1 MHKHSFVELII
12 RVGIP
17 WTEQIRFSLDMAKRR
32 LPSPEHA
39 DTLSLKALRSLVTG
53 LLERAEQA
61 EVRLGKLEAENAAL
75 REENAELRLENTRLK
90 AENQL
95 LRDEIARL
103 KSLPPRPAFRPSGM
117 DRATDIKSGDK
128 QVGKKKP
135 RGPKLDM
142 ERIRREEILRANVPA
157 GSRFKGY
164 RSFVVRDLVLR
175 AELVRYQ
182 RECWVTPD
190 GETVLAPL
198 PAGIMGGF
206 GANLRRLCLMLHA
219 QGQVT
224 TGRLT
229 TLLNDI
235 GIDISKRQVVRLLT
249 KGLDGFVAEDAAV
262 LHAGLVSSSYIT
274 VDDTGARHAH
284 GNFYTT
290 QIGGEHFTVFRTT
303 KSKSR
308 LNFLSL
314 LRGNYR
320 DYVLND
326 AAFDYLEGRRADPGL
341 AARLR
346 SFAPQRFCN
355 EVPFLEHLAG
365 KGVQIFDRQEVGLL
379 AEAGLWG
386 CIRHHGLVGDMVIVS
401 DGAGQFRIG
410 NHALCWVHCERL
422 LQKLMPAKAKEARS
436 VALVR
441 DLVWRFYKALKAWK
455 QKPSPQV
462 IPAFRRRFDRIF
474 TLRTGYEAL
483 DALLVRLHRRK
494 AELLRVLERP
504 EIPLN
509 TNASE
514 NDLRSFVIKRKIS
527 GGTISRDGRI
537 ARDTMLGLM
546 KTCQKQGLSFYH
558 YLGDRLGI
566 RGRTVPPLAGVI
578 AAKA

>member
-1 MHKHSFVELII
+1 MTK
-12 RVGIP
+12 
-17 WTEQIRFSLDMAKRR
+17 KR
-32 LPSPEHA
+32 LPSVEHVE
-39 DTLSLKALRSLVTG
+39 TLSLVAMRRLVGGLVEELHALKTVV
-53 LLERAEQA
+53 AA
-61 EVRLGKLEAENAAL
+61 LGRDNLAL
-75 REENAELRLENTRLK
+75 REENADLRLENTRLK
-90 AENQL
+90 VENQL

-103 KSLPPRPAFRPSGM
+103 KNLPPRPPFRPSGM
-117 DRATDIKSGDK
+117 DKATAAISGDK
-128 QVGKKKP
+128 PAGKKKP
-135 RGPKLDM
+135 RGPKLDVK
-142 ERIRREEILRANVPA
+142 RVSREEILRANVPD

-164 RSFVVRDLVLR
+164 RSFVVRDLILK
-175 AELVRYQ
+175 AELVHYR

-190 GETVLAPL
+190 GRTVLAHL
-198 PAGIMGGF
+198 PAGIMGGY
-206 GANLRRLCLMLHA
+206 GVNLRRLCLMLHA

-249 KGLDGFVAEDAAV
+249 KGLDEFVAEDAAV

-290 QIGGEHFTVFRTT
+290 QIGSEHFTVFRTT

-314 LRGNYR
+314 LRGNYQ
-320 DYVLND
+320 DYALND
-326 AAFDYLEGRRADPGL
+326 TAFDYLEGRRVDPGL
-341 AARLR
+341 VARLR
-346 SFAPQRFCN
+346 AFEPQRFCN
-355 EVPFLEHLAG
+355 QVPFLEYLAG
-365 KGVQIFDRQEVGLL
+365 KNIDIFDRQVIGVL
-379 AEAGLWG
+379 AEAGTWG
-386 CIRHHGLVGDMVIVS
+386 SIRHHGLIGDMVIVS
-401 DGAGQFRIG
+401 DDAGQFRVG

-422 LQKLMPAKAKEARS
+422 LQKLMPAKAKEVRS
-436 VALVR
+436 VTLVR

-455 QKPSPQV
+455 QKPSPQA

-474 TLRTGYEAL
+474 TLRTGYDAL

-504 EIPLN
+504 EIPLH

-514 NDLRSFVIKRKIS
+514 NDLRTFVTKRKIS
-527 GGTISRDGRI
+527 GGTMSRDGRI

-546 KTCQKQGLSFYH
+546 KTCKKLRLSFWH

-566 RGRTVPPLAGVI
+566 SSKIVPPLAALV
-578 AAKA
+578 AAQA